1 MNLNIDTYI
10 TRTLQQS
17 TGKLWVIS
25 GPSGVGK
32 GTLVKEVLSQL
43 PQVALSVSMTTR
55 APRLGEEEGQ
65 NYFFRSREDFET
77 MIEKEAFLEYAQY
90 NSNYYG
96 TPVRFVQEQLEQGLD
111 VILEIE
117 VQGGAQVRA
126 KLPEQALGI
135 FILPPSQA
143 ALETRLRNRKTESE
157 AVIQQRL
164 ARVEEELTYFSDY
177 DYCIINDDL
186 TTATQDLKSIIQAER
201 LKLKPRRM
209 P

>member
-10 TRTLQQS
+10 THTLQQS

-32 GTLVKEVLSQL
+32 GTLVKEVLSQIS
-43 PQVALSVSMTTR
+43 QVVLSVSMTTR
-55 APRLGEEEGQ
+55 APRPGEEEGK
-65 NYFFRSREDFET
+65 NYFFRSREAFEEL
-77 MIEKEAFLEYAQY
+77 IKKEAFLEYAQY
-90 NSNYYG
+90 NNNYYG
-96 TPVRFVQEQLEQGLD
+96 TPLRFVQEQLEQGLD

-126 KLPEQALGI
+126 KLPEQARGI
-135 FILPPSQA
+135 FILPPSQST
-143 ALETRLRNRKTESE
+143 LKSRLYNRQTESE

-164 ARVEEELTYFSDY
+164 AQVEEELTYFSDY
-177 DYCIINDDL
+177 DYCIVNDDL
-186 TTATQDLKSIIQAER
+186 STATQDLKSIIQAER

-209 P
+209 S